1 MHLFL
6 SHTKWHTRKRRQHEF
21 LTSEPRLRVYE
32 FFSEVTPRVDNWIN
46 SKSEVTVTVLP
57 REPTEIQVD
66 NIWENSLQQDVAKT
80 RHFSTA
86 LFAFYIHFISTQPN
100 PWPLRKTLLIG
111 KEWTLLVIVKFGLN
125 MPLRIPYCTGNP
137 APSLTI
143 PHKRK
148 KNSHEEVLVSFDGN
162 RLSFWWNFLDR
173 RFGNCDN
180 VRSWC
185 KVNCCYAKAKT
196 YRFISYVAHYWR

>member
-6 SHTKWHTRKRRQHEF
+6 SQTKSHTRKRRQHEV

-57 REPTEIQVD
+57 REPIEIQVD

-86 LFAFYIHFISTQPN
+86 LFAFYIQFISTQPN
-100 PWPLRKTLLIG
+100 PRPLRKTLLIG
-111 KEWTLLVIVKFGLN
+111 KEWTSLVIVKFGLN
-125 MPLRIPYCTGNP
+125 MPLRIP
-137 APSLTI
+137 
-143 PHKRK
+143 
-148 KNSHEEVLVSFDGN
+148 
-162 RLSFWWNFLDR
+162 
-173 RFGNCDN
+173 
-180 VRSWC
+180 
-185 KVNCCYAKAKT
+185 
-196 YRFISYVAHYWR
+196 

>member
-6 SHTKWHTRKRRQHEF
+6 SQTKSHTRKRRQHEV

-86 LFAFYIHFISTQPN
+86 LFAFYIQFISTQPN
-100 PWPLRKTLLIG
+100 PRPLRKTLLIG

-125 MPLRIPYCTGNP
+125 MPLRIP
-137 APSLTI
+137 
-143 PHKRK
+143 
-148 KNSHEEVLVSFDGN
+148 
-162 RLSFWWNFLDR
+162 
-173 RFGNCDN
+173 
-180 VRSWC
+180 
-185 KVNCCYAKAKT
+185 
-196 YRFISYVAHYWR
+196 

>member
-6 SHTKWHTRKRRQHEF
+6 SHTKSHTRKRRQHEV

-32 FFSEVTPRVDNWIN
+32 FFSEVTPRVDNGIN

-86 LFAFYIHFISTQPN
+86 LFAFYIQFISTQPN
-100 PWPLRKTLLIG
+100 PRPLRKTLLIG

-125 MPLRIPYCTGNP
+125 MPLRIP
-137 APSLTI
+137 
-143 PHKRK
+143 
-148 KNSHEEVLVSFDGN
+148 
-162 RLSFWWNFLDR
+162 
-173 RFGNCDN
+173 
-180 VRSWC
+180 
-185 KVNCCYAKAKT
+185 
-196 YRFISYVAHYWR
+196 

>member
-6 SHTKWHTRKRRQHEF
+6 SHTKSHTRKRRQHEF

-86 LFAFYIHFISTQPN
+86 LFAFYNPFYFNATQSPPSEKDTLDWEGMDLVGHREIQFEHAITDSIMHWEPRPFPYNST
-100 PWPLRKTLLIG
+100 
-111 KEWTLLVIVKFGLN
+111 
-125 MPLRIPYCTGNP
+125 
-137 APSLTI
+137 
-143 PHKRK
+143 
-148 KNSHEEVLVSFDGN
+148 
-162 RLSFWWNFLDR
+162 
-173 RFGNCDN
+173 
-180 VRSWC
+180 
-185 KVNCCYAKAKT
+185 
-196 YRFISYVAHYWR
+196 

>member
-6 SHTKWHTRKRRQHEF
+6 SHNKSHKRKRRQHEV

-86 LFAFYIHFISTQPN
+86 LFAFYIQFISTQPN
-100 PWPLRKTLLIG
+100 PRPLRKTLLIG
-111 KEWTLLVIVKFGLN
+111 KEWTLLVIVKFSLN
-125 MPLRIPYCTGNP
+125 MPLRFHNALGTPPLPLQFHI
-137 APSLTI
+137 
-143 PHKRK
+143 KEK

-180 VRSWC
+180 DRSWC
-185 KVNCCYAKAKT
+185 KVNCCYA

>member
-6 SHTKWHTRKRRQHEF
+6 SHAKSHTRKRRQHEF

-80 RHFSTA
+80 RHFFTA
-86 LFAFYIHFISTQPN
+86 LFAFLQSILFRHN
-100 PWPLRKTLLIG
+100 PIPGLWERHSWLGRNGPCWSSWNSVWTYHYGFHNALGTPPLPLQFHI
-111 KEWTLLVIVKFGLN
+111 KEKKK
-125 MPLRIPYCTGNP
+125 
-137 APSLTI
+137 LTW
-143 PHKRK
+143 R
-148 KNSHEEVLVSFDGN
+148 S
-162 RLSFWWNFLDR
+162 LSFLWW
-173 RFGNCDN
+173 
-180 VRSWC
+180 
-185 KVNCCYAKAKT
+185 
-196 YRFISYVAHYWR
+196 